1 LVLVVGTSAL
11 VYPAAE
17 LPLTALGRGVAVV
30 QINPDRTDLD
40 DLATFRLRGTA
51 AGILH
56 ELVRRAW
63 PDVDRG

>member
-1 LVLVVGTSAL
+1 L

-17 LPLTALGRGVAVV
+17 LPLTALARGTAVV

-51 AGILH
+51 ARVLP
-56 ELVRRAW
+56 EVVRRAW
-63 PDVDRG
+63 PDLDRG